1 MKLKDHKT
9 SEKHNFIMKTK
20 YIILLILLISITSF
34 MLGLIYPILATK
46 KQVFGLVL
54 KHQELRLF
62 DSVKMFYESNDYL
75 LAIIIFLFTIVLP
88 IMKFFEL
95 LNRTF
100 TILNVSKKINYFLHL
115 IDKWSMLDVFLVALL
130 LLNFKLDS
138 NFIVMKLKIGTSFI
152 AISIILRMF
161 ATILINYKKD
171 VV

>member
-1 MKLKDHKT
+1 
-9 SEKHNFIMKTK
+9 
-20 YIILLILLISITSF
+20 

-100 TILNVSKKINYFLHL
+100 TILNVSKKINYLLHL
-115 IDKWSMLDVFLVALL
+115 LDKWSMLDVFLVALL

-161 ATILINYKKD
+161 ATMLMDYKIREI
-171 VV
+171 

>member
-1 MKLKDHKT
+1 LKLEDHKT
-9 SEKHNFIMKTK
+9 SEKHNFIVKIK
-20 YIILLILLISITSF
+20 YIILLILIISITSF

-100 TILNVSKKINYFLHL
+100 TILNVSKKINYLLHL
-115 IDKWSMLDVFLVALL
+115 LDKWSMLDVFLVALL

-161 ATILINYKKD
+161 ATMLMDYKIREI
-171 VV
+171 